1 MIPNS
6 HRDLLER
13 PVVVSLATAM
23 RDGVMQ
29 VQPVWCSY
37 DGEHVLINT
46 LVGRQKFLN
55 LSRRSVATLLAVDP
69 DDANRWLE
77 VRGRV
82 AGWYRTANPSDV
94 GGPRIAC

>member
-37 DGEHVLINT
+37 DGEHVEGTGND
-46 LVGRQKFLN
+46 Q
-55 LSRRSVATLLAVDP
+55 VDH
-69 DDANRWLE
+69 AR
-77 VRGRV
+77 
-82 AGWYRTANPSDV
+82 
-94 GGPRIAC
+94 